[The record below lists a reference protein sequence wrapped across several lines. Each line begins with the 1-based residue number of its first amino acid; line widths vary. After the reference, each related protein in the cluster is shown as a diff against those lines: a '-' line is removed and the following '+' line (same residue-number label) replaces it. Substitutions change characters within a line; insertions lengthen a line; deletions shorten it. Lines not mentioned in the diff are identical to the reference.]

1 MNQVNDSTHSSR
13 SLGRILVAGLVLL
26 IAGYVVLK
34 LVIGIVLAVALPVAF
49 ILAVLAVIWAFKT
62 LL

>member
-1 MNQVNDSTHSSR
+1 MNETHRSR
-13 SLGRILVAGLVLL
+13 SLGRVLVAGLVLL

-49 ILAVLAVIWAFKT
+49 ILAALAVVWALKV